1 MGALSTLYL
10 VSEAPDVRLT
20 ATLNEAERARAE
32 AYRDARAAAQFVQGR
47 SLLRWAL
54 GGWLGI
60 EPAAVRLETEPKG
73 RLRVAHDD
81 PLSCSVAHTEGLVA
95 VLVSPMR
102 CGVDVE
108 RSDRRVRPERLARRV
123 LSADER
129 QAWSGSAHELLRLW
143 TLKEAYLKGT
153 GEGLSVPMSQVSF
166 ELGSAI
172 TGRRGGELVPWRF
185 ASELTRTGHW
195 VSAAVAAREAGLTV
209 RWCVGSGAGRFQETP

>member
-143 TLKEAYLKGT
+143 TLKGVPQKH

-172 TGRRGGELVPWRF
+172 TGRRGGELVPWRCVRVDEHRALGQRCRGRSGGGAHSALVRRF
-185 ASELTRTGHW
+185 WGGA
-195 VSAAVAAREAGLTV
+195 VS
-209 RWCVGSGAGRFQETP
+209 ETP